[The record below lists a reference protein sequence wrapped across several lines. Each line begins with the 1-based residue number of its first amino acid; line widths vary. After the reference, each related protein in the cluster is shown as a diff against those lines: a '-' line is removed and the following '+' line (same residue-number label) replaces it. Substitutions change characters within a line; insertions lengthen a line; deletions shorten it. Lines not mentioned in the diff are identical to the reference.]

1 MLSLYAME
9 EYGRQRTEEVRRAAE
24 LARQVA
30 DGRESARAD
39 AARAQIER
47 PASDQ
52 KGARTWRLSSLPAW
66 SRGRSSTKSTDRGR
80 L

>member
-9 EYGRQRTEEVRRAAE
+9 DYGRQRMEAVRRAAE
-24 LARQVA
+24 MARQVA
-30 DGRESARAD
+30 ESRQSGRAE

-52 KGARTWRLSSLPAW
+52 NGARTWRLRSLPAW
-66 SRGRSSTKSTDRGR
+66 SRGRSSTKSTERGR